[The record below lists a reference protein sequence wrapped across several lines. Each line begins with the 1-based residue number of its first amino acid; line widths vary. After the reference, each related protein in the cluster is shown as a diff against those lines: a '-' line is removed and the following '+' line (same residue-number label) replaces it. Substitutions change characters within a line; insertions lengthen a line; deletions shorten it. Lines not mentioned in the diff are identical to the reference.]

1 MKGILIASGSIFLI
15 ASTFRLLHWPF
26 ASILVILSFLLI
38 LIFAVVNSFSKKE
51 IWKIDIFGGW
61 IINSWALYILFRY
74 LYWYCGPSI
83 FGFNAM
89 FLVILILTII
99 YLSSKK
105 SNAISKTLITIS
117 LIGLVFSF
125 IPSYSICYFFD
136 LNEIINKEN
145 NNTNYYSWDKYSW
158 FLYIRGE
165 KKRALDANQKAI
177 KAWKNM
183 DKMNGGPH
191 SEFTDIPL
199 ILLNHERAIIHENWT
214 DGYIKMH

>member
-26 ASILVILSFLLI
+26 ASILAILSFLLI

-61 IINSWALYILFRY
+61 VINSWALYMLFRY
-74 LYWYCGPSI
+74 LYWYSGPSI
-83 FGFNAM
+83 IGFNAM

-99 YLSSKK
+99 YLSTRKR
-105 SNAISKTLITIS
+105 NAISKTLITIS

-165 KKRALDANQKAI
+165 KKRALEANQRAI
-177 KAWKNM
+177 KAWKNIA
-183 DKMNGGPH
+183 KMNGGSN

-214 DGYIKMH
+214 DGYIKIH

>member
-15 ASTFRLLHWPF
+15 ASIFRLLHWPF

-38 LIFAVVNSFSKKE
+38 LIFAVINSFSKKE
-51 IWKIDIFGGW
+51 IWKIDILGGW

-74 LYWYCGPSI
+74 LYWYSGPSI
-83 FGFNAM
+83 IGFNAM
-89 FLVILILTII
+89 FLVTLILTII
-99 YLSSKK
+99 YLSTRKK
-105 SNAISKTLITIS
+105 NAISKTFITIS
-117 LIGLVFSF
+117 LIGFIFSF
-125 IPSYSICYFFD
+125 IPSYSICYFFE

-177 KAWKNM
+177 KAWKNI
-183 DKMNGGPH
+183 DKMNSGPN
-191 SEFTDIPL
+191 SVFTDIPL
-199 ILLNHERAIIHENWT
+199 ILLNHEKAIINENWA
-214 DGYIKMH
+214 DGYIKMF